1 MFDRRHFIQGAGSLL
16 LGAALP
22 PFARSATPPPAKRL
36 VFGLASGAVGSRLA
50 EVTLALLARQQALDY
65 RLEVIEGRN
74 TQQASEAVKQA
85 PPDGSTL
92 LQTQSS
98 SMVLFPSM
106 YRRLGY
112 DPLTDFTP
120 LAMLG
125 EYTMTLSVGPAVPAS
140 VVSLDGYLKWVSSNP
155 DYRDVGFLLYGSQG
169 HLISLMMARSK
180 EIALRPQ
187 PYKSPR
193 SLIADLNNGSLA
205 GAILLSGATAAAGGG
220 SIRNLAISSAERL
233 PALPDLPTFKEQ
245 GVGEAQVTGWYGWFG
260 PASMPAALAQ
270 SVRDRVQAV
279 QATPEYAQVLRTLLM
294 TPLALSPAQML
305 ARIREE
311 IVDYHQLV
319 ERYGLSPIT

>member
-1 MFDRRHFIQGAGSLL
+1 MFDRRSFIQGASALL

-22 PFARSATPPPAKRL
+22 PFIQAATPVSAKRL

-50 EVTLALLARQQALDY
+50 EVTLGLLARQQNLDY
-65 RLEVIEGRN
+65 RLEVIDNRN
-74 TQQASEAVKQA
+74 TQQASETVKQA
-85 PPDGSTL
+85 PADGNTL

-98 SMVLFPSM
+98 SMVLFPNL

-112 DPLTDFTP
+112 DPLADFTP

-169 HLISLMMARSK
+169 HLISLMLARSK

-193 SLIADLNNGSLA
+193 SLIADLENGTLA
-205 GAILLSGATAAAGGG
+205 GAILLSGSAAAVG
-220 SIRNLAISSAERL
+220 SGSLRNLAISSAQRL
-233 PALPDLPTFKEQ
+233 PALPNVPTFKEQ
-245 GVGEAQVTGWYGWFG
+245 GVLEADVTGWYGWFG
-260 PASMPAALAQ
+260 PARMPAAAAQ
-270 SVRDRVQAV
+270 AVRDKLLAV
-279 QATPEYAQVLRTLLM
+279 QASAEYANALKTLFM
-294 TPLALSPAQML
+294 TPLALTPEQML
-305 ARIREE
+305 GRMRKE
-311 IVDYHQLV
+311 ILDYHQLV
-319 ERYGLSPIT
+319 ERYSLSPIV